1 MLWASQLAS
10 LLLRRY
16 LKSFCTSLP
25 VLGEHVG
32 LMKGNISEYIILS
45 YIFDRV
51 GRTFMDRYFSCI
63 IILMS
68 RYEHS

>member
-1 MLWASQLAS
+1 MLWARQLAS

-16 LKSFCTSLP
+16 LNIFCTSLP

-45 YIFDRV
+45 YIFDGV
-51 GRTFMDRYFSCI
+51 GRTFMDRFSCI
-63 IILMS
+63 II
-68 RYEHS
+68 